1 MRQSAQESILVS
13 NDAKTHTNM
22 NKLVRFAVLSV
33 AAAVMAVSAHAE
45 PNQKTQTIFKNLLT
59 AVVANDYNAFVA
71 ECDDNMKAVIT
82 RATLSNV
89 SDQIAPRA
97 KKGYD
102 ALYFGE
108 MIKEGHHIHLWRLRF
123 KDGGDDVLATL
134 SIKDDVARGFYLK

>member
-1 MRQSAQESILVS
+1 MANS
-13 NDAKTHTNM
+13 M
-22 NKLVRFAVLSV
+22 NKLFRFAVL
-33 AAAVMAVSAHAE
+33 AAAVAVMAVSAHAE
-45 PNQKTQTIFKNLLT
+45 PSQKTQMIFKNLLT

-71 ECDDNMKAVIT
+71 ECDDNMKSLIT

-89 SDQIAPRA
+89 SNLIGPRA

-102 ALYFGE
+102 AVYFGE